1 MIPRAFFVVSG
12 ERTAYPMGMR
22 VSGLILLIAF
32 ATSASAGVYRWVD
45 DSGQVHFG
53 DRPPADGAEQVRL
66 PPSSTYAPRQ
76 LPSTLGDENQDEP
89 GEAAETVAYTAV
101 KIIKPAQDDTIRDNT
116 GRVELE
122 VALEPP
128 LQEGHRLAV
137 LVDGRSVFDQLTTT
151 AVALTNMDR
160 GTHNI
165 QVKVLDAD
173 GSQLTSSMPVTFH
186 MHRASVLTN
195 PRPAPRG

>member
-1 MIPRAFFVVSG
+1 MAMRLIIALVLATLTVST
-12 ERTAYPMGMR
+12 TAQ
-22 VSGLILLIAF
+22 
-32 ATSASAGVYRWVD
+32 VYRWVD

-76 LPSTLGDENQDEP
+76 LPSTLGEEKQDEP
-89 GEAAETVAYTAV
+89 GEAAETVAYTTV
-101 KIIKPAQDDTIRDNT
+101 KIVRPADDGTIRDNT

-122 VALEPP
+122 VTLEPP

-151 AVALTNMDR
+151 SVALTNVDR

-173 GSQLTSSMPVTFH
+173 GSQLISSKPVTFH
-186 MHRASVLTN
+186 LHRASVLTP

>member
-1 MIPRAFFVVSG
+1 MA
-12 ERTAYPMGMR
+12 MR
-22 VSGLILLIAF
+22 LLITLVLATF
-32 ATSASAGVYRWVD
+32 AASTFAQVYRWVD

-76 LPSTLGDENQDEP
+76 LPSTLGDEKQGEP
-89 GEAAETVAYTAV
+89 AEAAETVAYTSV
-101 KIIKPAQDDTIRDNT
+101 KIVKPAEDDTIRDNT

-151 AVALTNMDR
+151 AVALTNVDR

-165 QVKVLDAD
+165 QIKVLDAD
-173 GSQLTSSMPVTFH
+173 GSQVTSSAPVTFH
-186 MHRASVLTN
+186 LHRASVLTP